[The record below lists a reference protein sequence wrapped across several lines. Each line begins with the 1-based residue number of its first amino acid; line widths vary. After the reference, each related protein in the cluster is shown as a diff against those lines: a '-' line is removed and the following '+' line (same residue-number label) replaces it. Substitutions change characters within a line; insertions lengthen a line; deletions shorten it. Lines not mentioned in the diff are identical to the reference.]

1 MGRLQGGRFVK
12 YINRSLYYVVSLMKH
27 MNEKA
32 IEWMS
37 DIAGKNEVLKTVFF
51 LVTDIGFIVYWF
63 ITLFHLIPE
72 SVAFKDYDNPI
83 IVEWNWS
90 FFPLDILIS
99 ITGLYSI
106 YQYHKNNPAWTN
118 YALVSL
124 VLTFCSGLQA
134 IAFWV
139 FRKDFDITW
148 WAANLY
154 LMIYPLFFIK
164 DFIAEKN
171 KDRL

>member
-1 MGRLQGGRFVK
+1 MLREKMK
-12 YINRSLYYVVSLMKH
+12 Y
-27 MNEKA
+27 
-32 IEWMS
+32 
-37 DIAGKNEVLKTVFF
+37 LKPFF

-63 ITLFHLIPE
+63 ITFFHLIPE

-83 IVEWNWS
+83 IIAWNWS
-90 FFPLDILIS
+90 FFPLDIFIS

-106 YQYHKNNPAWTN
+106 YQYNKNNPAWMN
-118 YALVSL
+118 YALISL